1 MSNSSTPAAK
11 SKSNRLAYLDWARGA
26 AALVMLQGHVFHS
39 FIRPDLRQDSPYVLS
54 QFVGGMTP
62 AVFLFLT
69 GVTLAFLMDSR
80 GRAGLS
86 PAARVWEAFKRSR
99 YLILLAIAFRVQL
112 WVFAAGGSH
121 WTDLFRVDILNSMGL
136 AIALMA
142 PLAMFSTHD
151 RMRLG
156 FVTGLAIACVSPI
169 ISGLNLQWVHP
180 FIRAYFVPDAN
191 FFSFF
196 PWGAFVAFGVSA
208 GSVIRVVKEEDMMK
222 VMQWASLV
230 GIAMIVG
237 ARYFANLP
245 YSLYGNADFWLNS
258 PALILIKLGVMY
270 LLLAFAFLWTRYVN
284 PAGWSF
290 IRQIGTTSLL
300 VYWVHTEIVYGRW
313 MWFWK
318 GSLTPA
324 PTFVIAVVV
333 IAAMVGLSVARTGWK
348 QWPGF
353 PALAKARWDRLRA
366 EPMQAS
372 AGD

>member
-1 MSNSSTPAAK
+1 MSNSSTPAVK
-11 SKSNRLAYLDWARGA
+11 SKSNRLAYLDWARGT

-80 GRAGLS
+80 GKAGLS
-86 PAARVWEAFKRSR
+86 PASRVWEAFKRSR
-99 YLILLAIAFRVQL
+99 YLFLLAIAFRIQL

-121 WTDLFRVDILNSMGL
+121 WTDMFKVDILNSMGL

-156 FVTGLAIACVSPI
+156 FVTGLAIACASPI
-169 ISGLNLQWVHP
+169 ISGLGFQWLHP

-191 FFSFF
+191 FFTFF

-222 VMQWASLV
+222 VMQWASLF
-230 GIAMIVG
+230 GIALMVG

-245 YSLYGNADFWLNS
+245 YSLYGNSDFWLNS
-258 PALILIKLGVMY
+258 P
-270 LLLAFAFLWTRYVN
+270 R
-284 PAGWSF
+284 S
-290 IRQIGTTSLL
+290 S
-300 VYWVHTEIVYGRW
+300 
-313 MWFWK
+313 
-318 GSLTPA
+318 
-324 PTFVIAVVV
+324 
-333 IAAMVGLSVARTGWK
+333 
-348 QWPGF
+348 
-353 PALAKARWDRLRA
+353 
-366 EPMQAS
+366 
-372 AGD
+372 

>member
-1 MSNSSTPAAK
+1 MSKSSTASAPGK
-11 SKSNRLAYLDWARGA
+11 SSRLAYLDWARGT

-39 FIRPDLRQDSPYVLS
+39 FMRPDLREESPYVLS

-80 GRAGLS
+80 GKVGLS
-86 PAARVWEAFKRSR
+86 PAQRIWEAFKRSR
-99 YLILLAIAFRVQL
+99 YLFLLAFAFRIQM
-112 WVFAAGGSH
+112 WVFAWGGSA
-121 WTDLFRVDILNSMGL
+121 WTDLFKVDILNSMGL

-142 PLAMFSTHD
+142 PLAMFSTRD

-156 FVTGLAIACVSPI
+156 FVTGLVVACAAPI
-169 ISGLNLQWVHP
+169 ISGLNLGWLHP
-180 FIRAYFVPDAN
+180 FIRAYFVPDPN

-196 PWGAFVAFGVSA
+196 PWAAFVAFGISA
-208 GSVIRVVKEEDMMK
+208 GSVIRVAKEEDMAK
-222 VMQWASLV
+222 VMQWASLF
-230 GIAMIVG
+230 GIALIVG

-245 YSLYGNADFWLNS
+245 YSLYTNSDFWLNS

-270 LLLAFAFLWTRYVN
+270 LLLSFAFIWTRYVN
-284 PAGWSF
+284 PSGWSF
-290 IRQIGTTSLL
+290 ISQIGTTSLV

-318 GSLTPA
+318 ESLTAGPA
-324 PTFVIAVVV
+324 SVIAVAV
-333 IAAMVGLSVARTGWK
+333 ILAMILLSVAWTGYKGSRSLPEWART
-348 QWPGF
+348 
-353 PALAKARWDRLRA
+353 RWERMRA
-366 EPMQAS
+366 EPAPAT

>member
-1 MSNSSTPAAK
+1 MSTSSTASGA
-11 SKSNRLAYLDWARGA
+11 SKSNRLGYLDWARGT

-39 FIRPDLRQDSPYVLS
+39 FIRPDLRQESPYVLS

-80 GRAGLS
+80 GKVGLS
-86 PAARVWEAFKRSR
+86 PAQRVWEAFKRSR
-99 YLILLAIAFRVQL
+99 YLFLLAFAFRIQMWL
-112 WVFAAGGSH
+112 FAAGGSA
-121 WTDLFRVDILNSMGL
+121 WTDIFKVDILNSMGL

-156 FVTGLAIACVSPI
+156 FVTGLAIACASPV
-169 ISGLNLQWVHP
+169 ISGLNLTWLHP
-180 FIRAYFVPDAN
+180 FIRAYFVPDQN

-196 PWGAFVAFGVSA
+196 PWAAFVAFGVSA
-208 GSVIRVVKEEDMMK
+208 GSVIRVARDENMLK
-222 VMQWASLV
+222 VMQWASLA
-230 GIAMIVG
+230 GIVLVVG

-245 YSLYGNADFWLNS
+245 YSLYPNSDFWLNS

-270 LLLAFAFLWTRYVN
+270 LLMAFAFIWTRYVN

-290 IRQIGTTSLL
+290 IRQIGTTSLV

-313 MWFWK
+313 LWFWK
-318 GSLTPA
+318 EKLTEG
-324 PTFVIAVVV
+324 PTLLIAVAV
-333 IAAMVGLSVARTGWK
+333 ILAMILLSVSWTGYKGSRSLPDW
-348 QWPGF
+348 
-353 PALAKARWDRLRA
+353 AKTRWERWRA
-366 EPMQAS
+366 EPAPAV